1 MSENCLYFVPILH
14 LDERIILGSGSS
26 FSVLLFRNLDPS
38 ESNPV
43 CVCFFPFSCFFSLVS
58 GNHVLVWGL
67 LLSFSVIVLH
77 MTCMLSIWKPIAS
90 NSENFFVFVIT
101 SYNFFPS
108 SWPVFFFFLLGL
120 MICSTPYLSLAF
132 LSYFLRDFFKLSFNT
147 LSFYSTKSHWKAY
160 YVPKNCFRY

>member
-58 GNHVLVWGL
+58 GNHVLV
-67 LLSFSVIVLH
+67 
-77 MTCMLSIWKPIAS
+77 
-90 NSENFFVFVIT
+90 
-101 SYNFFPS
+101 
-108 SWPVFFFFLLGL
+108 
-120 MICSTPYLSLAF
+120 
-132 LSYFLRDFFKLSFNT
+132 
-147 LSFYSTKSHWKAY
+147 
-160 YVPKNCFRY
+160 